1 MQEVRQNQVGIKSY
15 LMRQLRKERAFWSFD
30 KASCRDLSDRNLIKY
45 VLIHL
50 DLKDT
55 DRLFD
60 LYPQRLIKRVWR
72 DELVPQGDYL
82 LSMNLCYALLYFDA
96 KRPLQYVKSL
106 ITRHIN
112 QWKKR

>member
-1 MQEVRQNQVGIKSY
+1 MQKERQNREGIKSY
-15 LMRQLRKERAFWSFD
+15 LMRQLWKERAFWSFD

-60 LYPQRLIKRVWR
+60 LYPKRLIKRVWR

-96 KRPLQYVKSL
+96 KRPAQYLKSL
-106 ITRHIN
+106 TTRHIN